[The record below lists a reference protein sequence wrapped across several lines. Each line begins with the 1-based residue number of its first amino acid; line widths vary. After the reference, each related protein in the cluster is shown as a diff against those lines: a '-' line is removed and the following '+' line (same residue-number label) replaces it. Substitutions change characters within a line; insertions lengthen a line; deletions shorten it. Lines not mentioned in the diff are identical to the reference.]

1 MGEDTQAFEAEGFD
15 PYGEKVRV
23 RRGKGKLILVGAGP
37 GDPDLI
43 TLRGVMALGSAD
55 VVLYD
60 ELASEEL
67 LRFAGEHTECVNVG
81 KRGHDSPT
89 LPQADINALIVERAG
104 SGDTVVRLKG
114 GDPFVFG
121 RGGEEAS
128 ACVEVGI
135 PYEVVPGVSSSVGA
149 LAYAGIPI
157 TDRRHA
163 ASFAVVTGHKDPTR
177 AAQATRWGEIAR
189 GVDTLVILMG
199 MRNLPEIIEQILA
212 GGRDPQTPAAA
223 VHKGTLGTQEVVVA
237 PLCELVTRVAEAGLR
252 APAAVVV
259 GEVVRLRETLA
270 WWEKTPLF
278 GKRVLVTRAREQ
290 ASELAS
296 ALRAAGA
303 EPVVMPMIRLAPP
316 ASYADLD
323 RALER
328 LSEYDAIVFASSN
341 AVRFFADRARELG
354 RGEDTRAAFGGGDAF
369 SGLAARVLCV
379 GPQTARAAVE
389 AGFAVHLTASGR
401 GDAEALLEE
410 LMATLSPKGRRF
422 LIPKSDIARKVMP
435 EGLRAAGAVVD
446 AVETYRNVRAE
457 VDSGLLRSWLVQ
469 GELEVLTFTS
479 PSAVRNF
486 FSLLDPAARR
496 AVSRC
501 LVVAVGHT
509 TGSALANEGFPAQ
522 VIPERP
528 GALEMVSALVA
539 YIGEESARE
548 DVRNGAGN
556 SAGDGA

>member
-1 MGEDTQAFEAEGFD
+1 MT
-15 PYGEKVRV
+15 
-23 RRGKGKLILVGAGP
+23 RGTGKLILVGAGP

-43 TLRGVMALGSAD
+43 TLRGVTALGRAD
-55 VVLYD
+55 LVLYD
-60 ELASEEL
+60 ELASDDL
-67 LRFAGEHTECVNVG
+67 LRFAAEHAECVNVG

-89 LPQADINALIVERAG
+89 LPQEDINALIVERALA
-104 SGDTVVRLKG
+104 GDTVVRLKG

-128 ACVEVGI
+128 ACVEAGI
-135 PYEVVPGVSSSVGA
+135 PYEVVPGVSSPIGA
-149 LAYAGIPI
+149 LAYAGIPV

-177 AAQATRWGEIAR
+177 AAQATRWGELAR
-189 GVDTLVILMG
+189 AVDTLVILMG
-199 MRNLPEIIEQILA
+199 MRNLPEIIEQVLA

-237 PLCELVTRVAEAGLR
+237 PLCELVARVSEAGLR
-252 APAAVVV
+252 APAAVVI

-270 WWEKTPLF
+270 WWEKAPLF

-303 EPVVMPMIRLAPP
+303 EPVLLPMIRLAPP
-316 ASYADLD
+316 SSYAELD
-323 RALER
+323 RALAS
-328 LSEYDAIVFASSN
+328 LSDYDAIVFASSN
-341 AVRFFADRARELG
+341 AVRFFVERARQLKG
-354 RGEDTRAAFGGGDAF
+354 GEDVPFAF
-369 SGLAARVLCV
+369 SRIAARILCV

-401 GDAEALLEE
+401 GNAEALLSE
-410 LMATLSPKGRRF
+410 LMATVQPEGRRF

-446 AVETYRNVRAE
+446 AVETYRNVPAE
-457 VDSGLLRSWLVQ
+457 ADAGLLRSWLGR

-486 FSLLDPAARR
+486 FALLDPAARS

-501 LVVAVGHT
+501 LVVAVGDT
-509 TGSALANEGFPAQ
+509 TGKALEGEGFPAQ

-528 GALEMVSALVA
+528 GALEMVSALVD
-539 YIGEESARE
+539 YL
-548 DVRNGAGN
+548 
-556 SAGDGA
+556 AGDLAEDLAEDLAGDSD

>member
-1 MGEDTQAFEAEGFD
+1 V
-15 PYGEKVRV
+15 K
-23 RRGKGKLILVGAGP
+23 RGKGKLILVGAGP

-43 TLRGVMALGSAD
+43 TLRGVAALGRAD

-60 ELASEEL
+60 ELASDEL
-67 LRFAGEHTECVNVG
+67 LRFAGEHAECINVG

-89 LPQADINALIVERAG
+89 LPQEDINALIVERAL

-135 PYEVVPGVSSSVGA
+135 PYEVVPGVSSSIGA

-163 ASFAVVTGHKDPTR
+163 ASFAVVTGHKDPSR
-177 AAQATRWGEIAR
+177 AAEATRWGELAR
-189 GVDTLVILMG
+189 AADTLVILMG
-199 MRNLPEIIEQILA
+199 MRNLPEIVEQIMA

-223 VHKGTLGTQEVVVA
+223 VRKGTLGTQEVVVA
-237 PLCELVTRVAEAGLR
+237 PLCELAARVAEAGLR
-252 APAAVVV
+252 APAVVVV
-259 GEVVRLRETLA
+259 GEVVRLRETLV
-270 WWEKTPLF
+270 WWEKAPLF

-290 ASELAS
+290 AGELAS

-303 EPVVMPMIRLAPP
+303 EPVVLPMIRLAPP
-316 ASYADLD
+316 SSYAELD
-323 RALER
+323 HALER

-341 AVRFFADRARELG
+341 AVRFFAERARELAG
-354 RGEDTRAAFGGGDAF
+354 AGDEVRGVF

-379 GPQTARAAVE
+379 GPQTARAAVD

-401 GDAEALLEE
+401 GNAEALLEE
-410 LMATLSPKGRRF
+410 LIATLPPEGRRF

-446 AVETYRNVRAE
+446 AVETYRNVPAE
-457 VDSGLLRSWLVQ
+457 VDAGVLRSWLVQ

-486 FSLLDPAARR
+486 FSLLDPPARA

-501 LVVAVGHT
+501 VAVAVGDT
-509 TGSALANEGFPAQ
+509 TGRALADEGFPAQ

-528 GALEMVSALVA
+528 AALEMVSALVA
-539 YIGEESARE
+539 YSAQKSAQDGAQESARDNAE
-548 DVRNGAGN
+548 ESRKER
-556 SAGDGA
+556 